1 MNSRKRSALAL
12 AALAV
17 AAAGLLALQW
27 PAWRGLPRGRD
38 TTPAVPSAQAP
49 ASSTAQPAGPVTQ
62 NEPVEEVHENP
73 DNETPLE
80 RIIPRE
86 SNGHSQ
92 GLNKRDDPLRLTSSV
107 ALVFD
112 AQQHKPLYWK
122 NPDAILP
129 IASITKLMTAV
140 VTMEAKLKM
149 DEPITITDEDVDTER
164 HSRSRLR
171 VGTTLTR
178 DEALRLAL
186 MSSENRAAHALGR
199 TYPGGLAEF
208 VKAMNAKAKDLGMT
222 RTSYADPTGLSTA
235 NQSTARDL
243 ATLVDYAAR
252 YPVLRQYS
260 TTPQYLTALG
270 NRRLQYNNSNR
281 LVKDSRWDIEL
292 QKTGYIIE
300 AGHCVVMRT
309 EVAGKDLVMVL
320 LDADSNARR
329 NADAERLRVW
339 LGGDPAPRAVAQAP
353 RAKPAKVAKSD
364 KADKKAQKAES
375 KVAARKNKSDKKTE
389 VAYAKPKAA
398 AGGKDAKDKNTR
410 VHVTLPAAKMAQAPH
425 AQNTK
430 GRTTARGDDDG

>member
-17 AAAGLLALQW
+17 AAAAGLLALQW
-27 PAWRGLPRGRD
+27 PAWRELPRGRG

-49 ASSTAQPAGPVTQ
+49 ASSAGPTAQ

-80 RIIPRE
+80 RIIPRQ

-107 ALVFD
+107 ALVLD
-112 AQQHKPLYWK
+112 PQQHKPLYWK

-199 TYPGGLAEF
+199 NYPGGLPAF
-208 VKAMNAKAKDLGMT
+208 VKAMNAKAKELGMT

-353 RAKPAKVAKSD
+353 RAKPSKVA
-364 KADKKAQKAES
+364 KADKKVDKKADKPGP
-375 KVAARKNKSDKKTE
+375 KVAARKNKSGKKTE
-389 VAYAKPKAA
+389 LAEAKPKVG
-398 AGGKDAKDKNTR
+398 AGAKDAKDKDTR

-430 GRTTARGDDDG
+430 GRNTARGDDDG